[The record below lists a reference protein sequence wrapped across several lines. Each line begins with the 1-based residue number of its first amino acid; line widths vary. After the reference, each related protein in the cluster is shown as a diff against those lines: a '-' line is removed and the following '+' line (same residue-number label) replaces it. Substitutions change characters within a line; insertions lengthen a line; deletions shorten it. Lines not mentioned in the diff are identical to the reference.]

1 MAHSFPMAT
10 PIQHDRHF
18 NSGMAEKFAR
28 NIYATAK
35 GRLRLKILRERM
47 LADLP
52 LQQPG
57 LRVLDAGGGLGQVS
71 CWLARKGHQ
80 VLLAE
85 PAEEMLDYAA
95 ARLQRY
101 GVNTLLSPIQ
111 DLAHHLPQAA
121 QTFDLVVC
129 HAVLE
134 WLHQP
139 RETLQQLLQH
149 LAPGGTLSLMF
160 FNKDALL
167 LANILRGNWQRV
179 LEKVPETGSE
189 GKRAGGE
196 GLGGKG
202 RGRRLTPISPLQPE
216 EVMEWLKDAGLEIQT
231 TTGVRVFNDYLRLK
245 LPPEATPQ
253 RLLQIERR
261 YCQQEP
267 WWRMGRYILIHA
279 RKPEQV

>member
-1 MAHSFPMAT
+1 MAT

-18 NSGMAEKFAR
+18 SSGMAEKFAR
-28 NIYATAK
+28 NIYGTAK
-35 GRLRLKILRERM
+35 GRLRLKILHERM

-52 LQQPG
+52 LQQTG

-85 PAEEMLDYAA
+85 PAAEMLDYAA

-101 GVNTLLSPIQ
+101 GVKTLVASIQELSHQ
-111 DLAHHLPQAA
+111 LPETS

-139 RETLQQLLQH
+139 RETLQELLQH
-149 LAPGGTLSLMF
+149 LAPGGYLSLMF

-179 LEKVPETGSE
+179 LEKVPEAGSE
-189 GKRAGGE
+189 GKGIAGE

-202 RGRRLTPISPLQPE
+202 RGKRLTPISPLQPE
-216 EVMEWLKDAGLEIQT
+216 EVIEWLKDAGLEIHS

-279 RKPEQV
+279 KKPEQVL

>member
-1 MAHSFPMAT
+1 MVN
-10 PIQHDRHF
+10 PIQQDRHF

-52 LQQPG
+52 LQQSG
-57 LRVLDAGGGLGQVS
+57 LRVLDAGGGLGQIA

-85 PAEEMLDYAA
+85 PAAEMLDYAA
-95 ARLQRY
+95 PRLKRY
-101 GVNTLLSPIQ
+101 GVNTLLAPIQ
-111 DLAHHLPQAA
+111 ELSHQLPETS

-134 WLHQP
+134 WLHEPQK
-139 RETLQQLLQH
+139 TLQQLLKH
-149 LAPGGTLSLMF
+149 LAPGGHLSLMF
-160 FNKDALL
+160 FNQDGLL

-179 LEKVPETGSE
+179 LEADGEGLGS
-189 GKRAGGE
+189 K

-202 RGRRLTPISPLQPE
+202 RGKRLTPISPLQPE
-216 EVMEWLKDAGLEIQT
+216 EVIAWLKDAGLEIQT

-279 RKPEQV
+279 RKPGQVL